1 MGNMKYGLLLKVVDR
16 TLRLPLR
23 TWHYVQECLKKENC
37 TVGKDVHL
45 YPSSRIE
52 NLQARKSAIEIGTRT
67 HIRGELLVF
76 AHGGNVRIG
85 ESCFVGE
92 DSRIWSASLVSI
104 GDRVFISHGVNI
116 HDNNSHSVSAALRF
130 RHFQQIVSTGHPST
144 LEDVLSAPVV
154 IGDDVWI
161 GFNSTILKGVTIGQG
176 AIIGAASLVVH
187 DVPAYTIVAGTPA
200 RVIGN
205 SRP

>member
-1 MGNMKYGLLLKVVDR
+1 MGLILKTADRAIRRLLRDWER
-16 TLRLPLR
+16 R
-23 TWHYVQECLKKENC
+23 QECLKKDGCAVQE
-37 TVGKDVHL
+37 DVHL
-45 YPSSRIE
+45 YSSCRIV
-52 NLQARKSAIEIGTRT
+52 NLQTRRGAIQIGGHS

-76 AHGGNVRIG
+76 AHGGDLRIG
-85 ESCFVGE
+85 ESCYIGE
-92 DSRIWSASLVSI
+92 HSRIWSANSVGI

-144 LEDVLSAPVV
+144 FEDVASAPIV
-154 IGDDVWI
+154 IEDDVWI
-161 GFNSTILKGVTIGQG
+161 GFNSTILKGITIGQG
-176 AIIGAASLVVH
+176 AIVGAASLVAN
-187 DVPAYTIVAGTPA
+187 DVPAYTIVAGSPA